1 MESKQYTEII
11 IILFPLAQ
19 WRKYALIVLM
29 RVLARLRGR
38 HKMPRAL
45 RELFIL
51 KAVSRIET
59 QISDEP
65 TPKEIEDYRR
75 MAGLSISDAAKM
87 LYVSQSAWSDWEAG
101 HKTMHKG
108 LLEYFI
114 LTEESKGKLYM

>member
-1 MESKQYTEII
+1 MTYLEK
-11 IILFPLAQ
+11 L
-19 WRKYALIVLM
+19 RKERGLTQAEAAHLIHST
-29 RVLARLRGR
+29 RSSWQDWLRRR

-51 KAVSRIET
+51 KAGSQIKIQVS
-59 QISDEP
+59 DKP

-87 LYVSQSAWSDWEAG
+87 VYVSQSAWSDWEAG

-114 LTEESKGKLYM
+114 LTVESKGKLYM